1 MEIRT
6 GPSPGL
12 VSLIYWLE
20 IGHAKFRG
28 KYAVRLPSPH
38 NAVAA
43 TAALPIAPRPLT
55 GRSPADDVFP

>member
-20 IGHAKFRG
+20 IGHAKFWG
-28 KYAVRLPSPH
+28 KYAVPL
-38 NAVAA
+38 
-43 TAALPIAPRPLT
+43 PRPAL
-55 GRSPADDVFP
+55 GASPRRATDRAASCDRAFPVDGISIK